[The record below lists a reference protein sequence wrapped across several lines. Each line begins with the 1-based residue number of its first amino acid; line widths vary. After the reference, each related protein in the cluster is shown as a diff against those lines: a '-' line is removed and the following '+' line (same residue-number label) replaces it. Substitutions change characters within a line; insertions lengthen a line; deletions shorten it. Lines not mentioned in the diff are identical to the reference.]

1 MKIEIK
7 NARLIDPATNRNENA
22 TLYIDNGAIAST
34 GVAPEGFK
42 ANKVIDAAGKII
54 CPGLVDL
61 SARLREPGLE
71 YRATLESEMRAAVAR
86 C

>member
-34 GVAPEGFK
+34 GAAPEGFK
-42 ANKVIDAAGKII
+42 ADKVIDAAGKII
-54 CPGLVDL
+54 CPGLVD
-61 SARLREPGLE
+61 
-71 YRATLESEMRAAVAR
+71 
-86 C
+86 